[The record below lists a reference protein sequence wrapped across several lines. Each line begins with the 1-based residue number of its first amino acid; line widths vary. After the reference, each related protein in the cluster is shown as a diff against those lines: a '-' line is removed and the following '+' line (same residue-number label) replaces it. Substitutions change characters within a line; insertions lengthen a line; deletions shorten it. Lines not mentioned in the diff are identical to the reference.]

1 MVSHYLQRIV
11 PRIEKEHLPM
21 RVFFISANREDINM
35 PTLPMGL
42 GCVAA
47 ATQKDGHDVRFV
59 DLLTAGDIGAAIE
72 GVIDE
77 FAPQVIGVSVRNIDD
92 QAMDSTQFMLDQA
105 KEVVALCRQ
114 RSPAPIVLGGAGYSI
129 FPQSALEYVGADM
142 GIQGEGEAAFR
153 VLLKHIEQQAD
164 LSKVPGLYLPG
175 RGLQAKRTY
184 IKDLDQLPFPEPSL
198 LLPAGLQKERYWL
211 PFQTRRGCP
220 LDCSYC
226 STATIEGHL
235 LRQRSPAAV
244 VKELTR
250 WVAAGSK
257 QVFFV
262 DNTFNLPQSYALE
275 LCRRMA
281 AAALDITWRCIF
293 YPHRVSQ
300 DLVKTMARTGCRE
313 VSMGFE
319 SGDND
324 ILQAMNKRFDTDDIR
339 RASKILADCG
349 IRRTGFLM
357 LGGPGETR
365 ESVARSF
372 DFVESLDLDGLKIT
386 RGIRIYPYTA
396 LAKIAVEEGLL
407 EADDDLLFPKFYMVK
422 ELNQWLEKYVRE
434 RAKNRPNWFC

>member
-1 MVSHYLQRIV
+1 MKVL
-11 PRIEKEHLPM
+11 L
-21 RVFFISANREDINM
+21 ISANREDINM

-59 DLLTAGDIGAAIE
+59 DLLTADDIRA
-72 GVIDE
+72 VLDKTIDE
-77 FAPQVIGVSVRNIDD
+77 FTPHIIGISVRNIDD

-105 KEVVALCRQ
+105 KEVVALCRA
-114 RSPAPIVLGGAGYSI
+114 RSPALTVLGGAGYSI
-129 FPQSALEYVGADM
+129 FPQSALAYVGADM
-142 GIQGEGEAAFR
+142 GIQGEGEAAFT

-184 IKDLDQLPFPEPSL
+184 FKDLDKLPLPDPSL
-198 LLPAGLQKERYWL
+198 LMPAGSQKEKYWL
-211 PFQTRRGCP
+211 PFQTRRGCA

-244 VKELTR
+244 VGELTR
-250 WVAAGSK
+250 WVAAGFN
-257 QVFFV
+257 QVYFV
-262 DNTFNLPQSYALE
+262 DNTFNLPQSYAMD
-275 LCRRMA
+275 LCNRLA
-281 AAALDITWRCIF
+281 EASLDITWRCIL
-293 YPHRVSQ
+293 YPHKISE
-300 DLVKTMARTGCRE
+300 DLVKAMAGAGCCE

-324 ILQAMNKRFDTDDIR
+324 MLQAMNKRFDTADIY

-349 IRRTGFLM
+349 IRRMGFLL

-365 ESVARSF
+365 QSVARSF
-372 DFVESLDLDGLKIT
+372 DFVESLDLDTLKIT
-386 RGIRIYPYTA
+386 QGIRIYPHTR
-396 LAKIAVEEGLL
+396 LAKNAVEEGLIR
-407 EADDDLLFPKFYMVK
+407 ADDDLLFPRFYMVK
-422 ELNQWLEKYVRE
+422 ELKQWLENYVRA
-434 RAKNRPNWFC
+434 RAKDRPNWFC

>member
-1 MVSHYLQRIV
+1 
-11 PRIEKEHLPM
+11 M
-21 RVFFISANREDINM
+21 RVLFISANREDINM

-47 ATQKDGHDVRFV
+47 ATQKEGHEVRFF
-59 DLLTAGDIGAAIE
+59 DLLTAGEIGAVINQT
-72 GVIDE
+72 IDE

-105 KEVVALCRQ
+105 KEVVALCRA
-114 RSPAPIVLGGAGYSI
+114 RSPARMVLGGAGYSI
-129 FPQSALEYVGADM
+129 FPQSALAYVGADM
-142 GIQGEGEAAFR
+142 GIQGEGEAAFA

-184 IKDLDQLPFPEPSL
+184 IKDLDQLPFPDPSL
-198 LLPAGLQKERYWL
+198 LVPAGVQKESYWL
-211 PFQTRRGCP
+211 PFQTRRGCA

-244 VKELTR
+244 VAELTR
-250 WVAAGSK
+250 WVAAGFN
-257 QVFFV
+257 QVYFV
-262 DNTFNLPQSYALE
+262 DNTFNLPPSYALG
-275 LCRRMA
+275 LCRRLA
-281 AAALDITWRCIF
+281 AASLDITWRCIL
-293 YPHRVSQ
+293 YPHKISE
-300 DLVKTMARTGCRE
+300 DLVRAMAAAGCCE

-324 ILQAMNKRFDTDDIR
+324 MLQAMNKRFDTGDIR
-339 RASKILADCG
+339 RASRVLADYG
-349 IRRTGFLM
+349 IRRMGFLL

-365 ESVARSF
+365 ESVVRSF
-372 DFVESLDLDGLKIT
+372 DFVESLDLDALKIT
-386 RGIRIYPYTA
+386 RGIRIYPHTQ
-396 LAKIAVEEGLL
+396 LAKTAAEDGLIR
-407 EADDDLLFPKFYMVK
+407 AGDDLLHPRFYMVK
-422 ELNQWLEKYVRE
+422 ELKHWLEDYVRA

>member
-1 MVSHYLQRIV
+1 
-11 PRIEKEHLPM
+11 M
-21 RVFFISANREDINM
+21 RVLFISANREDINM

-47 ATQKDGHDVRFV
+47 ATQKEGHEVRFF
-59 DLLTAGDIGAAIE
+59 DLLTAGEIGAVINQT
-72 GVIDE
+72 IDE

-105 KEVVALCRQ
+105 KEVVALCRA
-114 RSPAPIVLGGAGYSI
+114 RSPARMVLGGAGYSI
-129 FPQSALEYVGADM
+129 FPQSALAYVGADM
-142 GIQGEGEAAFR
+142 GIQGEGEAAFA

-184 IKDLDQLPFPEPSL
+184 IKDLDQLPFPDPSL
-198 LLPAGLQKERYWL
+198 LVPAGVQKESYWL
-211 PFQTRRGCP
+211 PFQTRRGCA

-244 VKELTR
+244 VAELTR
-250 WVAAGSK
+250 WVAAGFN
-257 QVFFV
+257 QVYFV
-262 DNTFNLPQSYALE
+262 DNTFNLPPSYALG
-275 LCRRMA
+275 LCRRLA
-281 AAALDITWRCIF
+281 AASLDITWRCIL
-293 YPHRVSQ
+293 YPHKISE
-300 DLVKTMARTGCRE
+300 DLVRAMAAAGCCE

-324 ILQAMNKRFDTDDIR
+324 MLQAMNKRFDTGDIH
-339 RASKILADCG
+339 RASKILADYG
-349 IRRTGFLM
+349 IRRMGFLL

-365 ESVARSF
+365 ESVVRSF
-372 DFVESLDLDGLKIT
+372 DFVESLDLDALKVT
-386 RGIRIYPYTA
+386 RGIRIYPHTQ
-396 LAKIAVEEGLL
+396 LAKTAAEDGLIR
-407 EADDDLLFPKFYMVK
+407 AGDDLLHPRFYMVK
-422 ELNQWLEKYVRE
+422 ELKHWLEDYVRA

>member
-1 MVSHYLQRIV
+1 
-11 PRIEKEHLPM
+11 M
-21 RVFFISANREDINM
+21 RVLFISANREDINM

-47 ATQKDGHDVRFV
+47 ATQKEGHEVRFF
-59 DLLTAGDIGAAIE
+59 DLLTAGEIGAVINQT
-72 GVIDE
+72 IDE

-105 KEVVALCRQ
+105 KEVVALCRA
-114 RSPAPIVLGGAGYSI
+114 RSPARMVLGGAGYSI
-129 FPQSALEYVGADM
+129 FPQSALAYVGADM
-142 GIQGEGEAAFR
+142 GIQGEGEAAFA

-184 IKDLDQLPFPEPSL
+184 IKDLDQLPFPDPSL
-198 LLPAGLQKERYWL
+198 LVPEGVQKESYWL
-211 PFQTRRGCP
+211 PFQTRRGCA

-244 VKELTR
+244 VAELTR
-250 WVAAGSK
+250 WVAAGFN
-257 QVFFV
+257 QVYFV
-262 DNTFNLPQSYALE
+262 DNTFNLPPSYALG
-275 LCRRMA
+275 LCRRLA
-281 AAALDITWRCIF
+281 AASLDITWRCIL
-293 YPHRVSQ
+293 YPHKISE
-300 DLVKTMARTGCRE
+300 DLVRAMAAAGCCE

-324 ILQAMNKRFDTDDIR
+324 MLQAMNKRFDTGDIH
-339 RASKILADCG
+339 RASKILADYG
-349 IRRTGFLM
+349 IRRMGFLL

-365 ESVARSF
+365 ESVVRSF
-372 DFVESLDLDGLKIT
+372 DFVESLDLDALKVT
-386 RGIRIYPYTA
+386 RGIRIYPHTQ
-396 LAKIAVEEGLL
+396 LAKTAAEDGLIR
-407 EADDDLLFPKFYMVK
+407 AGDDLLHPRFYMVK
-422 ELNQWLEKYVRE
+422 ELKHWLEDYVRA